1 MIATP
6 NASDGSILQRSL
18 ARFRSK
24 DEQSQDVV
32 VVLDF
37 EAQGSRPS
45 ARCHVMTCCRVLDL
59 QHLSNNLDFMRKEAF
74 GKQGASYVRLK
85 TSVTVNEELMVK
97 QPWFIVRLA
106 IEADRKLEQ
115 LTASLEK
122 LRQQQDR
129 LSNRESAIDQQL
141 NEPEHYEKNTWL
153 EGMLQGMLETG
164 RINVDLS
171 DRPDSLGI
179 IHSQTPLSWAG
190 ANGRQAAARRLL
202 LEDGSLDIES
212 KDDKGRTPLSLA
224 AEMGHEAIVKM
235 LLDKGADPWTKVNDG
250 HTPLLIAAGK
260 KHEAVVR
267 LLRDHSE
274 RPTRASISSPELAK
288 GLAQGALL
296 FYNLTGDPEHM
307 APLATSY
314 WRYLTLDAYMIYE
327 RIYDRCRDHQGEVPY
342 SSFTA
347 QFLAWDKLTPET
359 ISRTWSRLLD
369 EGSGIADS
377 RQAKG
382 LVMATLYMLH
392 VERFQPAA
400 RPADDVW
407 NFANDTGLHRDGR
420 PRACALA
427 RFVDKGG
434 KLGVFGSGKREE
446 EVRQKI
452 WQAWVDGR

>member
-267 LLRDHSE
+267 LLRDQD
-274 RPTRASISSPELAK
+274 R
-288 GLAQGALL
+288 LAQGALL

-400 RPADDVW
+400 RPADDV
-407 NFANDTGLHRDGR
+407 FSGPLATG
-420 PRACALA
+420 
-427 RFVDKGG
+427 FVDKGG